1 MPKRRGVGFVA
12 LLLPVSFDNQDAP
25 LAPDVGES
33 HIPCF
38 FLTAFPKQATSG
50 GFARSLRLDQ
60 KL

>member
-1 MPKRRGVGFVA
+1 LWLCFF
-12 LLLPVSFDNQDAP
+12 LVSFDNQDAP
-25 LAPDVGES
+25 LAPDVGKS
-33 HIPCF
+33 HKARF